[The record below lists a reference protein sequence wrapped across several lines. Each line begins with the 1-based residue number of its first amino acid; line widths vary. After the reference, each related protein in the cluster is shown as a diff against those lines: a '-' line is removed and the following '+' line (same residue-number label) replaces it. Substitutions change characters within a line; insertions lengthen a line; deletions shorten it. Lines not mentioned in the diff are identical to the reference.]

1 MVVSSIVDPAQVKA
15 WAEQAGKIALGYFN
29 HVEASFKADNTF
41 VTRADREI
49 ETFLS
54 ERVQASYPNHALIGE
69 EGARSG
75 PRNAEIL
82 WAIDPIDGTRA
93 FVQGL
98 PCWGMS
104 IGVLLRGR
112 PVFGLFYMPLLNDC
126 TYLDSAGEVIC
137 NGHRL
142 FETLRSEWDDQ
153 SFLAISSST
162 HWSYEIDI
170 KRTRALG
177 TLAANMVYTARGSA
191 LGAFCERASIWDI
204 AAGAA
209 ILQRLGAG
217 IVYLS
222 GRAVDWGELLD
233 GRQIPEPVVAAHPA
247 LLPRLRAAIRRKR

>member
-1 MVVSSIVDPAQVKA
+1 MSSIVDAAQVKV
-15 WAEQAGKIALGYFN
+15 WAEQTGKIALGHFN
-29 HVEASFKADNTF
+29 NIEASFKADHTF
-41 VTRADREI
+41 VTQADREI

-54 ERVQASYPNHALIGE
+54 ERIQSAYPNHALIGE

-75 PRNAEIL
+75 SQDAEVL

-98 PCWGMS
+98 PCWGVS
-104 IGVLLRGR
+104 IGVLHRGR
-112 PVFGLFYMPLLNDC
+112 PHFGLFYMPLLDDC
-126 TYLDSAGEVIC
+126 TYIDNAGDVIC

-162 HWSYEIDI
+162 HWSYQIDV

-191 LGAFCERASIWDI
+191 LGAFCERAAIWDI
-204 AAGAA
+204 AAGSA
-209 ILQRLGAG
+209 ILQRLGAE
-217 IVYLS
+217 ITYLS
-222 GRAVDWGELLD
+222 GRAVDWVELLD

-247 LLPRLRAAIRRKR
+247 LLPRLLASIRRKT